1 MESGG
6 IEGLVAQLQEAL
18 PGFTALD
25 RDLVLGDVTVEL
37 VGRTGDN
44 RLVLVRRVESVD
56 AEAMTGLLDLL
67 STARAQAALLAR
79 HVGAGVEASAPQVVL
94 VTEEMDERAAR
105 RLAALDTD
113 AVRVLEVR
121 EIASRRARST
131 FLVTHNEQADGP
143 STQAVDERLADLDH
157 AVRRRV
163 AVLVERLSRVD
174 DELTLATTD
183 DGLEWRWR
191 GRPVCAILADGPAA
205 RATVAGQETR
215 TLEDDEVLE
224 TVVDLAIARWL
235 GAAEEAEGIGSLEVR
250 PPAPRP
256 LVGPEELDAL
266 RD

>member
-105 RLAALDTD
+105 RLAPLH
-113 AVRVLEVR
+113 LC
-121 EIASRRARST
+121 ARHT
-131 FLVTHNEQADGP
+131 ILH
-143 STQAVDERLADLDH
+143 
-157 AVRRRV
+157 
-163 AVLVERLSRVD
+163 
-174 DELTLATTD
+174 
-183 DGLEWRWR
+183 R
-191 GRPVCAILADGPAA
+191 GRDLMHTFPFCTCAHC
-205 RATVAGQETR
+205 T
-215 TLEDDEVLE
+215 
-224 TVVDLAIARWL
+224 
-235 GAAEEAEGIGSLEVR
+235 
-250 PPAPRP
+250 
-256 LVGPEELDAL
+256 
-266 RD
+266 